1 MGFLKNLNK
10 WLSDIFLWVGGIALV
25 LMTGISCI
33 NMGLRMLGAP
43 IAGIYDLVC
52 FLGALVA
59 ALPLAY
65 TQLNKGHIAVDI
77 VSSLLPKTLRSVG
90 IGISYVLG
98 MIFFSVAAWKVAM
111 LGHIFRESGELAE
124 TLRIP
129 FWPFTYA
136 VAVSCGLM
144 VFCLL
149 VDLLCMFEPAP
160 GGDK

>member
-1 MGFLKNLNK
+1 MGFLKSVNK
-10 WLSDIFLWVGGIALV
+10 WLSDILLWIGGVALV
-25 LMTGISCI
+25 LMTGISCL
-33 NMGLRMLGAP
+33 NMGLRMLGCP

-65 TQLNKGHIAVDI
+65 TQINKGHIAVDI
-77 VSSLLPKTLRSVG
+77 ISSLFPTRVRNTG

-98 MIFFSVAAWKVAM
+98 MIFFGVAAWKVAE

-124 TLRIP
+124 TLRTP

-136 VAVSCGLM
+136 VAASCGLM
-144 VFCLL
+144 VFSLF
-149 VDLLCMFEPAP
+149 VDLLSMFETPS
-160 GGDK
+160 GGEK